1 MTEELQE
8 YLKRSKESRAKLT
21 KLAKQVES
29 VNNSFS
35 LSPNPNDSDYFK
47 PKRFKDFEEN
57 MSKDLQKIFRR
68 ESLFKHPIV
77 KSRSSCKRTNQI
89 ASIYNYIRNRSKIP
103 AVLPPVKQNRKI
115 SIPERLL
122 GGKYADRSSESSPT
136 VASGSSVRRS
146 FNSRLEVR
154 QKLFVP
160 VLSRNKSKPRQKIEN
175 LL

>member
-77 KSRSSCKRTNQI
+77 KSVHHAREPIKSPRFIITFETGQKYLQF
-89 ASIYNYIRNRSKIP
+89 Y
-103 AVLPPVKQNRKI
+103 
-115 SIPERLL
+115 LL
-122 GGKYADRSSESSPT
+122 S
-136 VASGSSVRRS
+136 
-146 FNSRLEVR
+146 
-154 QKLFVP
+154 
-160 VLSRNKSKPRQKIEN
+160 NKTEK
-175 LL
+175 